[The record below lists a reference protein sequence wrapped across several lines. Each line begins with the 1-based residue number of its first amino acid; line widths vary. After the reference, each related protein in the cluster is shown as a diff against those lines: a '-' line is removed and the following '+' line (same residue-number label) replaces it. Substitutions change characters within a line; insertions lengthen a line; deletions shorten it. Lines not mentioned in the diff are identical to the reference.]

1 MQGVIFRGGGDYPAS
16 RFIIGAG
23 ERALMVRNY
32 TGYGTIGENDQL
44 QLEFAGTYR
53 QYHACLMRTV
63 LTGLADPI
71 HVSMHGAAVG
81 ALEACQEACKPGATF
96 VDVFDVHAGVLDA
109 AGFGEHRLNACGY
122 SLGAL
127 YPPTWMDW
135 PMLYTG
141 NPIVIEPNMVIFI
154 HMIMLDSGRSLAM
167 ALGET
172 VLVTEAGCERLSRM
186 SLDLVVN

>member
-1 MQGVIFRGGGDYPAS
+1 M
-16 RFIIGAG
+16 
-23 ERALMVRNY
+23 
-32 TGYGTIGENDQL
+32 
-44 QLEFAGTYR
+44 
-53 QYHACLMRTV
+53 
-63 LTGLADPI
+63 
-71 HVSMHGAAVG
+71 
-81 ALEACQEACKPGATF
+81 
-96 VDVFDVHAGVLDA
+96 LDA